1 MNWVEGLLAD
11 SAEIINEEGALPSG
25 YYEHIRLPDDRKC
38 PTKCPTKKLYFSN
51 FHKTGN
57 KSKEIYNSF
66 YKTRGNNGKAEARQ
80 ET

>member
-38 PTKCPTKKLYFSN
+38 PTLKIIFIEML
-51 FHKTGN
+51 
-57 KSKEIYNSF
+57 
-66 YKTRGNNGKAEARQ
+66 
-80 ET
+80 